1 MSFAIVEFLNGS
13 IKEVEVVAKSWMKN
27 DGKCFWPPFKSS
39 SAIRKAVTSL
49 QAPTSDWQIY
59 PARILYTT
67 GFHITIIKCNIIE

>member
-1 MSFAIVEFLNGS
+1 MSFAIVEFTNGN
-13 IKEVEVVAKSWMKN
+13 IKEVEVIAKGWMKN

-59 PARILYTT
+59 PARVLYTT
-67 GFHITIIKCNIIE
+67 GWN